1 MFEVGRDVS
10 KQGLNGTD
18 SNSVG
23 RSRMKIVY
31 VIFLGLFILFSGRT
45 LQLAIHGTNRVR
57 LSGSADSWLVH
68 RADIIDRNG
77 DILAKNVMSGHITLR
92 PHQVKDKQAVAEKIH
107 EILPYEYSV
116 NQALKLLDS
125 SRRFIYVKKYVSDSQ
140 RKAVETAKLAG
151 LEIEAN
157 QARKYPKRRLF
168 SHVVGFVGNDGHGLE
183 GAERIYDDYL
193 RDFL

>member
-77 DILAKNVMSGHITLR
+77 DILAKNVMS
-92 PHQVKDKQAVAEKIH
+92 
-107 EILPYEYSV
+107 
-116 NQALKLLDS
+116 
-125 SRRFIYVKKYVSDSQ
+125 
-140 RKAVETAKLAG
+140 
-151 LEIEAN
+151 
-157 QARKYPKRRLF
+157 
-168 SHVVGFVGNDGHGLE
+168 
-183 GAERIYDDYL
+183 
-193 RDFL
+193 